1 MNKNQQ
7 RVQRTDAVYRLLG
20 SLPGSS
26 FGGTPACSDKDP
38 ELFFPLDKQTGEIKK
53 AKAVCAGCPVK
64 KDCLRFALNNGE
76 QGVWGGTTES
86 ERVEMR
92 RTGRRVA

>member
-1 MNKNQQ
+1 MGKRQQ

-20 SLPGSS
+20 NLPGNN
-26 FGGTPACSDKDP
+26 FGSTPACSDKDP

-64 KDCLRFALNNGE
+64 AACLTFALQNGE

-92 RTGRRVA
+92 RAGRRVA